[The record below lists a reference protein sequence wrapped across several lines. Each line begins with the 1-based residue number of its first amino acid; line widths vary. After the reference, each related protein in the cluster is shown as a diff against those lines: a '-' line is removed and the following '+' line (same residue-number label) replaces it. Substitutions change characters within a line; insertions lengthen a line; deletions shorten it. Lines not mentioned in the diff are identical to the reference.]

1 MAHSKMA
8 PKRKVNVRG
17 QKHSLAYINDREK
30 RMLRQAGGSGKPG
43 PSGVPTYFDVG
54 EGMGGYG
61 SGMDDDATGGA
72 GDRDGGRD
80 DGGTYSD
87 SQTGRDT
94 SNDRSQSEMA
104 RSSSL
109 PSDFLADKVASRKDP
124 FTGIAAKLPIGAVL
138 NSIAKGVRGKIEK
151 ELRAGGT
158 AIFNKKREIMGVMHD
173 GLFGLGKVYT
183 GRTMAPEDYDGPE
196 EFRNNVT
203 LDGGRDGGDDN
214 IRGGAANKVT
224 KPVDLVEGNVN
235 LPELP
240 DSGDGGDATD
250 DAKRRSKMGK
260 ESTIATT
267 GQGLLGSAKTRNRSL
282 MSGLIS

>member
-8 PKRKVNVRG
+8 PKRKVNVKG

-30 RMLRQAGGSGKPG
+30 RMLRRMGGSGKPG
-43 PSGVPTYFDVG
+43 PSGIPTYFDVG

-61 SGMDDDATGGA
+61 SGMADDATAGA
-72 GDRDGGRD
+72 GDPDGGRD

-94 SNDRSQSEMA
+94 SNDRRQAEMA
-104 RSSSL
+104 RSSTL
-109 PSDFLADKVASRKDP
+109 PSDFLADKVASRKAP
-124 FTGIAAKLPIGAVL
+124 FTGLAAKTPIGAIA

-158 AIFNKKREIMGVMHD
+158 AILNKSGEVMGVMHD

-183 GRTMAPEDYDGPE
+183 GRTMAPEDYVGPE

-203 LDGGRDGGDDN
+203 LDGGRDGNDN
-214 IRGGAANKVT
+214 VRGGAANKVIT
-224 KPVDLVEGNVN
+224 PQDVVDGKVN
-235 LPELP
+235 LPDAPTGGE
-240 DSGDGGDATD
+240 GGDATD

-267 GQGLLGSAKTRNRSL
+267 SQGLLGSAKTRNRSL